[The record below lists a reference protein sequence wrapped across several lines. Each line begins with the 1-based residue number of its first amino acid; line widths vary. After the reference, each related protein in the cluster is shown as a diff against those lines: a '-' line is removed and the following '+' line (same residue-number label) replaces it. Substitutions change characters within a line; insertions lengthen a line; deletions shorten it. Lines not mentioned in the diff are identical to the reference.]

1 MSDNSSTSDQ
11 RAKIA
16 PPRTAP
22 EADVAEAVVPL
33 VDLGVLQAVTGGV
46 QRKKKKKKPSVAYEA
61 LPKAVRAEFEELIAS
76 RGAFE
81 ASIYRRVSNRE
92 TARELTDEMYT
103 EMLSKLVCEEYK
115 NFQTQHQYA
124 WGIAN
129 NLVRKH
135 WQSTRIKVEDEGS
148 DSRPVWHNIEVL
160 ASDPLEFDD
169 DAQEDRAAAF
179 NEMEGIKELFQH
191 CTQTLTQ
198 YHLQV
203 LYLHTLCGHSW
214 KYIAAMLGCKE
225 STLRVRHHEAVTRI
239 RADVVGLADWRLATK
254 DLKFST
260 KMTEDVPY
268 AKRIAAGRLRFAPQK

>member
-33 VDLGVLQAVTGGV
+33 VDLGVLQAVTGV
-46 QRKKKKKKPSVAYEA
+46 QRKKKKPRIAYEA
-61 LPKAVRAEFEELIAS
+61 LPKAVRNEFKKLIAS
-76 RGAFE
+76 REDFE
-81 ASIYRRVSNRE
+81 ASIYRRVSDQE
-92 TARELTDEMYT
+92 TARDLTGDMFT
-103 EMLSKLVCEEYK
+103 EMLLKLVREEY
-115 NFQTQHQYA
+115 NDFQSQHQYA
-124 WGIAN
+124 WGIAT

-135 WQSTRIKVEDEGS
+135 WQRTRFQVQGEGP
-148 DSRPVWHNIEVL
+148 DSPPVWHGIEVL
-160 ASDPLEFDD
+160 ASDPLELDD
-169 DAQEDRAAAF
+169 VAQEDRAVAF

-191 CTQTLTQ
+191 CAQTLTQ
-198 YHLQV
+198 RHLQV
-203 LYLHTLCGHSW
+203 LYLHTLCDHPW

-254 DLKFST
+254 DLTFST
-260 KMTEDVPY
+260 KMTENVPY
-268 AKRIAAGRLRFAPQK
+268 EKRIAVARLRFAPQK